1 MSKRQSGFPGKFW
14 SKAVHIWQDKE
25 TGAWKFSFRPIE
37 KWTVNDLVVAMRTGT
52 KELQKLQV
60 KRRRKGGK
68 PKEIDEES
76 IEWGSDEDF
85 EEEEDIQLDNV
96 EEEE

>member
-1 MSKRQSGFPGKFW
+1 VSKRQSGFRGKFGA
-14 SKAVHIWQDKE
+14 KAVHIWQDKE